1 MRFIKKNEEVLGLSI
16 CKKGQIMENQKNEFD
31 DIILEKSNK
40 SEKVKKILLRVIALV
55 ILFLAIMIVM
65 KLING
70 SGDENTQN
78 QSVLPSE
85 PIATQDNNNDTSF
98 ESMPI
103 TDNTSAEDQFEALRK
118 QFQDEQNTTQNT
130 TTSSLNNND
139 STNFAIPDQEVP
151 AEPTATTSENTTPQ
165 ASAPKQEVKQTAKPK
180 EEAKKQIAV
189 KKEKESAKQTPKKEQ
204 NANDLFKNVDAKPVH
219 PSGLASGI
227 YVQIFSVSNLDQKSK
242 ELASVKQKGYDYK
255 LYKTTVGGKEIT
267 KVLIGPFE
275 KTDIAAEL
283 AKIRKDIAKDAFSFT
298 LK

>member
-16 CKKGQIMENQKNEFD
+16 CKKGQIVENQKNEFD

-118 QFQDEQNTTQNT
+118 QFQDEQNTT
-130 TTSSLNNND
+130 TSSSNNND
-139 STNFAIPDQEVP
+139 TANFAMPDQEVL
-151 AEPTATTSENTTPQ
+151 AEPTATASENTTPQ

-180 EEAKKQIAV
+180 EEAKKQTAV

-275 KTDIAAEL
+275 KADIAAEL

>member
-1 MRFIKKNEEVLGLSI
+1 
-16 CKKGQIMENQKNEFD
+16 MENQKNEFD

-139 STNFAIPDQEVP
+139 STNFAMPDQEVP
-151 AEPTATTSENTTPQ
+151 VEPTATTSENTTPQ

-275 KTDIAAEL
+275 KADIAAEL

>member
-1 MRFIKKNEEVLGLSI
+1 
-16 CKKGQIMENQKNEFD
+16 MENQKNEFD

-65 KLING
+65 KLIKG

-118 QFQDEQNTTQNT
+118 QFQDEQNTT
-130 TTSSLNNND
+130 TSSSNNND
-139 STNFAIPDQEVP
+139 STNFAMPDQEVP
-151 AEPTATTSENTTPQ
+151 AEPTATTSENTTSQ
-165 ASAPKQEVKQTAKPK
+165 TSAPKQEVKQTAKPK
-180 EEAKKQIAV
+180 EEAKKQTAV

-204 NANDLFKNVDAKPVH
+204 NANDLFKNVDARPVH

-242 ELASVKQKGYDYK
+242 EFASVKQKGYDYK

-275 KTDIAAEL
+275 KADIAAEL

>member
-1 MRFIKKNEEVLGLSI
+1 
-16 CKKGQIMENQKNEFD
+16 
-31 DIILEKSNK
+31 
-40 SEKVKKILLRVIALV
+40 
-55 ILFLAIMIVM
+55 M

-130 TTSSLNNND
+130 TTSSSNNND
-139 STNFAIPDQEVP
+139 TTNFAMPDQEVP
-151 AEPTATTSENTTPQ
+151 AEPTATTSANTTPQ
-165 ASAPKQEVKQTAKPK
+165 ASTPKQEVTQT
-180 EEAKKQIAV
+180 AV

-255 LYKTTVGGKEIT
+255 LYKTTVGSKEIT

-275 KTDIAAEL
+275 KADIAAEL

>member
-1 MRFIKKNEEVLGLSI
+1 MRFIKKNEEVLGLST

-130 TTSSLNNND
+130 TTSSPNNND
-139 STNFAIPDQEVP
+139 TTNFAMPDQEVP
-151 AEPTATTSENTTPQ
+151 VEPTATTSENTTPQ

-180 EEAKKQIAV
+180 EEVKKQTAV
-189 KKEKESAKQTPKKEQ
+189 KKEKESTKQTPKKEQ

-275 KTDIAAEL
+275 KANIAVEL

>member
-1 MRFIKKNEEVLGLSI
+1 
-16 CKKGQIMENQKNEFD
+16 MENQKNEFD

-139 STNFAIPDQEVP
+139 STNFAMPDQEVP
-151 AEPTATTSENTTPQ
+151 AEPTATASENTTPQ

-275 KTDIAAEL
+275 KVDIAAEL

>member
-1 MRFIKKNEEVLGLSI
+1 MRFIKKNEEVLGLST

-130 TTSSLNNND
+130 TTSSSNNND
-139 STNFAIPDQEVP
+139 TTNFAMPDQEVP

-165 ASAPKQEVKQTAKPK
+165 ASAPKQEVKKQT
-180 EEAKKQIAV
+180 AV
-189 KKEKESAKQTPKKEQ
+189 KKEKESTKQTPKKEQ

-275 KTDIAAEL
+275 KANIAVEL

>member
-1 MRFIKKNEEVLGLSI
+1 
-16 CKKGQIMENQKNEFD
+16 MENQKNEFD

-40 SEKVKKILLRVIALV
+40 SEKVKKILLRVIALI

-65 KLING
+65 KLIKG

-118 QFQDEQNTTQNT
+118 QFQDEQNTT
-130 TTSSLNNND
+130 TSSSNNND
-139 STNFAIPDQEVP
+139 STNFAMPDQEVP
-151 AEPTATTSENTTPQ
+151 AEPTATTSENTTSQ
-165 ASAPKQEVKQTAKPK
+165 TSAPKQEVKQTAKPK
-180 EEAKKQIAV
+180 EEAKKQTAV

-204 NANDLFKNVDAKPVH
+204 NANDLFKNVDARPVH

-242 ELASVKQKGYDYK
+242 EFASVKQKGYDYK

-275 KTDIAAEL
+275 KADIAAEL

>member
-1 MRFIKKNEEVLGLSI
+1 
-16 CKKGQIMENQKNEFD
+16 MENQKNEFD

-130 TTSSLNNND
+130 TISSSNNND
-139 STNFAIPDQEVP
+139 STNFIMPDQEIP
-151 AEPTATTSENTTPQ
+151 AEPTAITSENTTSQ
-165 ASAPKQEVKQTAKPK
+165 ASVPKQEVKQTTKPK
-180 EEAKKQIAV
+180 EEAKKQTAV
-189 KKEKESAKQTPKKEQ
+189 KKEKESAKQTLRKEQ

-275 KTDIAAEL
+275 KADIAAEL

>member
-130 TTSSLNNND
+130 TTPSLNNND
-139 STNFAIPDQEVP
+139 STNFAMPDQEVP

-165 ASAPKQEVKQTAKPK
+165 ASAPKQ
-180 EEAKKQIAV
+180 EAKKQIAV

-275 KTDIAAEL
+275 KADIAAEL

>member
-1 MRFIKKNEEVLGLSI
+1 
-16 CKKGQIMENQKNEFD
+16 MENQKNEFD

-130 TTSSLNNND
+130 TASSLNNND
-139 STNFAIPDQEVP
+139 STNFAMPDQEVP
-151 AEPTATTSENTTPQ
+151 AEPTAATSENTAPQ
-165 ASAPKQEVKQTAKPK
+165 ASAPKQEVKQTVKPK

-275 KTDIAAEL
+275 KADIAAEL

>member
-1 MRFIKKNEEVLGLSI
+1 
-16 CKKGQIMENQKNEFD
+16 MENQKNEFD

-130 TTSSLNNND
+130 TAPSSNNND
-139 STNFAIPDQEVP
+139 STNFAMPDQEVP
-151 AEPTATTSENTTPQ
+151 AEPTAATSENTAPQ
-165 ASAPKQEVKQTAKPK
+165 ASAPKQEVKQTVKPK

-275 KTDIAAEL
+275 KADIAAEL

>member
-1 MRFIKKNEEVLGLSI
+1 
-16 CKKGQIMENQKNEFD
+16 MENQKNEFD

-130 TTSSLNNND
+130 TASSSNNND
-139 STNFAIPDQEVP
+139 STNFAMPDQEVP
-151 AEPTATTSENTTPQ
+151 AEPTAATSENTAPQ
-165 ASAPKQEVKQTAKPK
+165 ASALKQEVKQTVKPK

-275 KTDIAAEL
+275 KADIAAEL

>member
-1 MRFIKKNEEVLGLSI
+1 
-16 CKKGQIMENQKNEFD
+16 MENQKNEFD

-65 KLING
+65 KLVNG

-139 STNFAIPDQEVP
+139 STNFAMLDQEVP

-275 KTDIAAEL
+275 KADIAAEL

>member
-1 MRFIKKNEEVLGLSI
+1 
-16 CKKGQIMENQKNEFD
+16 MENQKNEFD

-139 STNFAIPDQEVP
+139 STNFAMLDQEVP

-275 KTDIAAEL
+275 KADIAAEL

>member
-1 MRFIKKNEEVLGLSI
+1 
-16 CKKGQIMENQKNEFD
+16 MENQKNEFD

-118 QFQDEQNTTQNT
+118 QFQDEQNTTRNT

-139 STNFAIPDQEVP
+139 STNFAMSDQEVP

-204 NANDLFKNVDAKPVH
+204 NVNDLFKNVDAKPVH

-275 KTDIAAEL
+275 KADIAAEL

>member
-1 MRFIKKNEEVLGLSI
+1 
-16 CKKGQIMENQKNEFD
+16 MENQKNEFD

-130 TTSSLNNND
+130 TASSSNNND
-139 STNFAIPDQEVP
+139 STNFAMPDQEVP
-151 AEPTATTSENTTPQ
+151 AEPTAATSENTAPQ
-165 ASAPKQEVKQTAKPK
+165 ASAPKQEVKQTVKPK

-242 ELASVKQKGYDYK
+242 ELASVEQKGYDYK

-275 KTDIAAEL
+275 KADIAAEL

>member
-85 PIATQDNNNDTSF
+85 PMATQDNNNDTSF

-118 QFQDEQNTTQNT
+118 QFQDEQNTT
-130 TTSSLNNND
+130 TSSSNNND
-139 STNFAIPDQEVP
+139 TTNFAMPDQEVP
-151 AEPTATTSENTTPQ
+151 AEPTATASETTPQ
-165 ASAPKQEVKQTAKPK
+165 ASTPKQEVKQTAKPK
-180 EEAKKQIAV
+180 EEAKKQTAV

-275 KTDIAAEL
+275 KADIAVEL

>member
-1 MRFIKKNEEVLGLSI
+1 
-16 CKKGQIMENQKNEFD
+16 MENQKNEFD

-65 KLING
+65 KLIKG

-118 QFQDEQNTTQNT
+118 QFQDEQNTTQST
-130 TTSSLNNND
+130 TTSSSNNND
-139 STNFAIPDQEVP
+139 STNFAMPDQEVP
-151 AEPTATTSENTTPQ
+151 AEPTVTASENTTPQ
-165 ASAPKQEVKQTAKPK
+165 ASDPKQEVKQIAKPK
-180 EEAKKQIAV
+180 EEVKKQIAV

-275 KTDIAAEL
+275 KADIAAEL

>member
-1 MRFIKKNEEVLGLSI
+1 
-16 CKKGQIMENQKNEFD
+16 MENQKNEFD

-139 STNFAIPDQEVP
+139 STNFAMPDQEVP

-180 EEAKKQIAV
+180 QEVKQTAKPKEEAKKQTAV

-275 KTDIAAEL
+275 KADIAAEL

>member
-1 MRFIKKNEEVLGLSI
+1 
-16 CKKGQIMENQKNEFD
+16 MENQKNEFD

-65 KLING
+65 KLVNG

-130 TTSSLNNND
+130 TTSSSNNND
-139 STNFAIPDQEVP
+139 TTNFAMPDQEVP

-165 ASAPKQEVKQTAKPK
+165 ASTPKQ
-180 EEAKKQIAV
+180 EAKKQTAV
-189 KKEKESAKQTPKKEQ
+189 KKEKESTKQIPKKEQ

-275 KTDIAAEL
+275 KADIAAEL

>member
-1 MRFIKKNEEVLGLSI
+1 
-16 CKKGQIMENQKNEFD
+16 MENQKNEFD

-130 TTSSLNNND
+130 TASSSNNND
-139 STNFAIPDQEVP
+139 STNFAMPDQEIP
-151 AEPTATTSENTTPQ
+151 SEPTVTTSENTTPQ
-165 ASAPKQEVKQTAKPK
+165 ASAPKQEVKQTVKPK
-180 EEAKKQIAV
+180 EEAKKQTVV

-275 KTDIAAEL
+275 KADIAAEL

>member
-16 CKKGQIMENQKNEFD
+16 CKKGQNMENQKNEFD

-130 TTSSLNNND
+130 TTSSSNNND
-139 STNFAIPDQEVP
+139 STNFAMPDKEVP

-165 ASAPKQEVKQTAKPK
+165 ASAPKQEVKQTVKPK
-180 EEAKKQIAV
+180 EEAKKQTAV

-275 KTDIAAEL
+275 KANIAVEL

>member
-1 MRFIKKNEEVLGLSI
+1 
-16 CKKGQIMENQKNEFD
+16 MENQKNEFD

-118 QFQDEQNTTQNT
+118 QFQDEQNTTA
-130 TTSSLNNND
+130 SSSNNND
-139 STNFAIPDQEVP
+139 TTNFAMPDQEVP

-275 KTDIAAEL
+275 KADIAAEL